1 MWYVMGLNKMVVSG
15 IDDMEILGRLKIVL
29 LIGIINLF
37 VGVIVVVGNFFL
49 CVIIYKDFYWC
60 LRNIGS
66 YLVVNLVVVDF
77 FIGLLIEFLYVVFE
91 IINFMGIE
99 LRILYVIGE
108 IIVYVFVNVFILFI
122 FFLVLDRFIV
132 VKYFLL
138 YV

>member
-1 MWYVMGLNKMVVSG
+1 M
-15 IDDMEILGRLKIVL
+15 
-29 LIGIINLF
+29 
-37 VGVIVVVGNFFL
+37 
-49 CVIIYKDFYWC
+49 
-60 LRNIGS
+60 
-66 YLVVNLVVVDF
+66 VNLVVVDF